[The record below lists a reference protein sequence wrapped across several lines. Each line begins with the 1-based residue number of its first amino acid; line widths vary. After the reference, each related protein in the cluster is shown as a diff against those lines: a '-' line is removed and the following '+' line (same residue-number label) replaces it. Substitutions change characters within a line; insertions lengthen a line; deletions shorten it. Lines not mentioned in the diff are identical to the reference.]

1 MGPINPAKGEKP
13 NFSQIYI
20 HDSEEAE
27 VDRRM
32 EVSGGTDGK
41 SGVKRDTM
49 KKLQDMMHEHN
60 PLAKSYKSVSK
71 LPKEVI
77 AEKQFVLHGDKKP
90 SDAHNRKYN
99 LPQANEIALIA
110 LNDSTAPSDIIVTRM
125 DNTLKRISENNRLFD
140 PLHYVLLL
148 PRAEPGWHHQ
158 MKQSNGKTISPMQF
172 YGYKL
177 QVRENN
183 FNTILRGGKLTQEYL
198 CGQWYKI
205 EKCRLDWIDNNQDQV
220 RAEKYCG
227 MIDAITNND
236 DLSKIGQQIILPPS
250 HHGSPRWY
258 NEQFQNAMATVR

>member
-1 MGPINPAKGEKP
+1 
-13 NFSQIYI
+13 
-20 HDSEEAE
+20 
-27 VDRRM
+27 
-32 EVSGGTDGK
+32 
-41 SGVKRDTM
+41 
-49 KKLQDMMHEHN
+49 
-60 PLAKSYKSVSK
+60 
-71 LPKEVI
+71 
-77 AEKQFVLHGDKKP
+77 
-90 SDAHNRKYN
+90 
-99 LPQANEIALIA
+99 
-110 LNDSTAPSDIIVTRM
+110 
-125 DNTLKRISENNRLFD
+125 
-140 PLHYVLLL
+140 
-148 PRAEPGWHHQ
+148 
-158 MKQSNGKTISPMQF
+158 MQF

-177 QVRENN
+177 QVREDD